1 MLCKFVVR
9 ERPSVLIFHR
19 SSIVI
24 LLGRFLCV
32 LGPFLALYN
41 STWKTPGFGWG
52 YMDKKL
58 GVGRA
63 GGVGEV
69 GCGWGRVAL
78 HLRDRLADLAVCL
91 PGGFLARFVAVVC
104 VFAARAPQPGGLAG
118 ASVASYIML
127 LAGVHL
133 DLVGLERVLQ
143 APNGWAGCLATE
155 RN

>member
-1 MLCKFVVR
+1 M
-9 ERPSVLIFHR
+9 LIFHR
-19 SSIVI
+19 SSIFI

-32 LGPFLALYN
+32 LRTVFWLCTTARE
-41 STWKTPGFGWG
+41 KTPGFRWG

-58 GVGRA
+58 CVGRT
-63 GGVGEV
+63 GGVGEA
-69 GCGWGRVAL
+69 GRGWGRVAL

-127 LAGVHL
+127 LAGNHL

-143 APNGWAGCLATE
+143 APVGWAGCLATE
-155 RN
+155 PN